1 MRRRLRHSIGTLLL
15 VGWCLLFLRCETT
28 EKSMVRA
35 LYLAQNEATVTVG
48 LLYQAPE
55 ASADASEASA
65 AMQMRLAE
73 ESTLEKA
80 LSSVQKKLPQKA
92 DYRLCD
98 FLIISENTS
107 EELLSAYESIVLES
121 GRGRAAA
128 KASILAVSTEELE
141 KQLETAEG
149 LPDKLLNE
157 LKQESGRM
165 PRLYQYRDGMF
176 WPQLTVQD
184 EELSAAGTS
193 VFRKGEQRIKLDAQQ
208 TAVVQLLSGMY
219 GTHTLWLAEEPVTI
233 RRCSVSV
240 TLKGE
245 SVRLRLDCQ
254 RGDETPQPGAAQ
266 CAQLARL
273 CTQTVQSFWQQGIDL
288 VHLQQ
293 RSALQYGVGREKIT
307 IKNDCPQL
315 QTVVR
320 FLPE

>member
-1 MRRRLRHSIGTLLL
+1 
-15 VGWCLLFLRCETT
+15 
-28 EKSMVRA
+28 
-35 LYLAQNEATVTVG
+35 
-48 LLYQAPE
+48 
-55 ASADASEASA
+55 
-65 AMQMRLAE
+65 
-73 ESTLEKA
+73 
-80 LSSVQKKLPQKA
+80 
-92 DYRLCD
+92 
-98 FLIISENTS
+98 
-107 EELLSAYESIVLES
+107 
-121 GRGRAAA
+121 
-128 KASILAVSTEELE
+128 
-141 KQLETAEG
+141 
-149 LPDKLLNE
+149 
-157 LKQESGRM
+157 M
-165 PRLYQYRDGMF
+165 PRLYQHRDGMF
-176 WPQLTVQD
+176 WPQLTLQD

-208 TAVVQLLSGMY
+208 TAVVQLLSGMR

-240 TLKGE
+240 TLKSE

-266 CAQLARL
+266 CAQLTRL

>member
-65 AMQMRLAE
+65 AMQMRLVE

-141 KQLETAEG
+141 KQLEAAEG
-149 LPDKLLNE
+149 LPDRLLNE

-165 PRLYQYRDGMF
+165 PRLYQHRDGMF

-233 RRCSVSV
+233 RRCSVSL

-245 SVRLRLDCQ
+245 SVRL
-254 RGDETPQPGAAQ
+254 QPSAAQ

>member
-1 MRRRLRHSIGTLLL
+1 
-15 VGWCLLFLRCETT
+15 
-28 EKSMVRA
+28 
-35 LYLAQNEATVTVG
+35 
-48 LLYQAPE
+48 
-55 ASADASEASA
+55 
-65 AMQMRLAE
+65 MQMRLAE

-107 EELLSAYESIVLES
+107 EEMLSAYETIVLES

-128 KASILAVSTEELE
+128 KASILEVSAEELE
-141 KQLETAEG
+141 KQLEAAEG
-149 LPDKLLNE
+149 LPDKLLDE

-165 PRLYQYRDGMF
+165 PRLYQHRDGMF
-176 WPQLTVQD
+176 WPQLTLQD

-208 TAVVQLLSGMY
+208 TAVVQLLSGMR

-233 RRCSVSV
+233 RRCSVSF

-254 RGDETPQPGAAQ
+254 RGDETPQPSAAQ

>member
-15 VGWCLLFLRCETT
+15 VGWSLLFLRCETT

-141 KQLETAEG
+141 KQLEAAEG
-149 LPDKLLNE
+149 LPDRLLNE

-165 PRLYQYRDGMF
+165 PRLYQHRDGMF
-176 WPQLTVQD
+176 WPQLTLQD

-240 TLKGE
+240 T
-245 SVRLRLDCQ
+245 
-254 RGDETPQPGAAQ
+254 
-266 CAQLARL
+266 
-273 CTQTVQSFWQQGIDL
+273 
-288 VHLQQ
+288 
-293 RSALQYGVGREKIT
+293 
-307 IKNDCPQL
+307 
-315 QTVVR
+315 
-320 FLPE
+320 

>member
-1 MRRRLRHSIGTLLL
+1 
-15 VGWCLLFLRCETT
+15 
-28 EKSMVRA
+28 MVRA

-107 EELLSAYESIVLES
+107 EEMLSAYESIVLES

-141 KQLETAEG
+141 KQLEAAEG
-149 LPDKLLNE
+149 LPDRLLN
-157 LKQESGRM
+157 K
-165 PRLYQYRDGMF
+165 
-176 WPQLTVQD
+176 
-184 EELSAAGTS
+184 
-193 VFRKGEQRIKLDAQQ
+193 
-208 TAVVQLLSGMY
+208 
-219 GTHTLWLAEEPVTI
+219 
-233 RRCSVSV
+233 
-240 TLKGE
+240 LKGE

-254 RGDETPQPGAAQ
+254 RGDETPQPSAAQ

-293 RSALQYGVGREKIT
+293 HSALQYGVGREKIT

-320 FLPE
+320 FLPG

>member
-15 VGWCLLFLRCETT
+15 VGWCLLFLRSETT

-149 LPDKLLNE
+149 LPDRLLNE
-157 LKQESGRM
+157 LKQESGWM
-165 PRLYQYRDGMF
+165 PRLYQHRDGMF
-176 WPQLTVQD
+176 W
-184 EELSAAGTS
+184 
-193 VFRKGEQRIKLDAQQ
+193 RK
-208 TAVVQLLSGMY
+208 
-219 GTHTLWLAEEPVTI
+219 
-233 RRCSVSV
+233 
-240 TLKGE
+240 
-245 SVRLRLDCQ
+245 
-254 RGDETPQPGAAQ
+254 
-266 CAQLARL
+266 
-273 CTQTVQSFWQQGIDL
+273 
-288 VHLQQ
+288 LQ
-293 RSALQYGVGREKIT
+293 
-307 IKNDCPQL
+307 
-315 QTVVR
+315 
-320 FLPE
+320 

>member
-1 MRRRLRHSIGTLLL
+1 
-15 VGWCLLFLRCETT
+15 
-28 EKSMVRA
+28 
-35 LYLAQNEATVTVG
+35 
-48 LLYQAPE
+48 
-55 ASADASEASA
+55 
-65 AMQMRLAE
+65 MQMRLAE

-107 EELLSAYESIVLES
+107 EEMLSAYESIVLES
-121 GRGRAAA
+121 GQGRAAA

-149 LPDKLLNE
+149 LPDRLLNE

-165 PRLYQYRDGMF
+165 PRLYQHRDGMF
-176 WPQLTVQD
+176 WPQLTLQD

-208 TAVVQLLSGMY
+208 TAVVQLLSGMR
-219 GTHTLWLAEEPVTI
+219 GTHTFWLEGEPVTI
-233 RRCSVSV
+233 RRCSVSF
-240 TLKGE
+240 TLKDE
-245 SVRLRLDCQ
+245 SVLLRLDCQ

-266 CAQLARL
+266 CAQLSRL

>member
-1 MRRRLRHSIGTLLL
+1 MRRQLLRSTGTLLL
-15 VGWCLLFLRCETT
+15 MGWCLLFLRCETT

-35 LYLAQNEATVTVG
+35 LYLAQNEATVTAG

-73 ESTLEKA
+73 ESTLEEA

-98 FLIISENTS
+98 FLMISENTS
-107 EELLSAYESIVLES
+107 EELLSAYETIVLES

-141 KQLETAEG
+141 KQLEVAEG
-149 LPDKLLNE
+149 LPDKLLDE

-165 PRLYQYRDGMF
+165 PRLYQHRDGMF
-176 WPQLTVQD
+176 WPQLTLQE

-208 TAVVQLLSGMY
+208 TAVIQLLSGMR
-219 GTHTLWLAEEPVTI
+219 GTHTFWLAEEPVTI
-233 RRCSVSV
+233 RRCSVSFTV
-240 TLKGE
+240 KEKTVL
-245 SVRLRLDCQ
+245 LRLDCQ
-254 RGDETPQPGAAQ
+254 RGDETPQPGAAP

>member
-1 MRRRLRHSIGTLLL
+1 MRRRLRRSMGALLL

-35 LYLAQNEATVTVG
+35 LYLAQNEATVTAG

-73 ESTLEKA
+73 ESTLEEA

-98 FLIISENTS
+98 FLVISENTS
-107 EELLSAYESIVLES
+107 EELLSAYETIVLES
-121 GRGRAAA
+121 GRGRVAA

-141 KQLETAEG
+141 KQLEAEEG
-149 LPDKLLNE
+149 LPDRLLNE
-157 LKQESGRM
+157 LKQKSGRM
-165 PRLYQYRDGMF
+165 PRLYRHRNGMV
-176 WPQLTVQD
+176 WPQLTLQD
-184 EELSAAGTS
+184 EELSTAGTS

-208 TAVVQLLSGMY
+208 TAAVQLLSGMY

-240 TLKGE
+240 TVKE
-245 SVRLRLDCQ
+245 KSVRLRLDCQ
-254 RGDETPQPGAAQ
+254 RGDETPQPSAAQ

-273 CTQTVQSFWQQGIDL
+273 CAQTVQSFWQQGIDL

>member
-1 MRRRLRHSIGTLLL
+1 MHPKRRLQCRCGWPKKVRWKRH
-15 VGWCLLFLRCETT
+15 FHPY
-28 EKSMVRA
+28 K
-35 LYLAQNEATVTVG
+35 
-48 LLYQAPE
+48 
-55 ASADASEASA
+55 
-65 AMQMRLAE
+65 
-73 ESTLEKA
+73 
-80 LSSVQKKLPQKA
+80 KKLPQKA

-98 FLIISENTS
+98 FLIMSENTS
-107 EELLSAYESIVLES
+107 EELLSAYETIVLES

-141 KQLETAEG
+141 KQLEAAEG
-149 LPDKLLNE
+149 LPDRLLNE

-165 PRLYQYRDGMF
+165 PRLYQHRDGMF
-176 WPQLTVQD
+176 WPQLTLQD
-184 EELSAAGTS
+184 EELSGAGTS

-219 GTHTLWLAEEPVTI
+219 GTHTLWLAGGTGDDPPVQ
-233 RRCSVSV
+233 RFVHG
-240 TLKGE
+240 KGKK

-266 CAQLARL
+266 CAQLSRL

-307 IKNDCPQL
+307 IKNACPQL
-315 QTVVR
+315 QADVR

>member
-1 MRRRLRHSIGTLLL
+1 MHKARQQSI
-15 VGWCLLFLRCETT
+15 
-28 EKSMVRA
+28 
-35 LYLAQNEATVTVG
+35 TVG

-107 EELLSAYESIVLES
+107 EELLSAYETIVLES

-141 KQLETAEG
+141 KQLEAAEG
-149 LPDKLLNE
+149 LPDRLLNE

-165 PRLYQYRDGMF
+165 PRLYQHRDGMF
-176 WPQLTVQD
+176 WPQLTLQD

-219 GTHTLWLAEEPVTI
+219 GTHTLLACRRTGDDPPVQRFVHVK
-233 RRCSVSV
+233 RRIGAS
-240 TLKGE
+240 
-245 SVRLRLDCQ
+245 LRLDCQ

-266 CAQLARL
+266 CAQLSRL